1 MNSLKNHLLIS
12 VPHMNDDIFGHS
24 VIYICEHN
32 LEGAMGLIINKPM
45 DGISFK
51 KLKNQNHIN
60 SDLFEKIEMKLF
72 FGGPILVEKII
83 ALHTNELKVETTI
96 PLNNKISIS
105 SEERII
111 RDIEKDI
118 NLDCKLFCGH
128 SGWSPGQLE
137 REVENGDW
145 LLQTSKIDLLFNLPA
160 EKIWEK
166 ATKSLGINIIDIS
179 NMSGSA

>member
-12 VPHMNDDIFGHS
+12 VPHMNDDIFGRS
-24 VIYICEHN
+24 VIYICEHT

-45 DGISFK
+45 DDISFK
-51 KLKNQNHIN
+51 DLKNVNKIN
-60 SDLFEKIEMKLF
+60 SDRFQNLRMELY

-83 ALHTNELKVETTI
+83 ALHTNELKIETAI

-105 SEERII
+105 SGKEII
-111 RDIEKDI
+111 RNIENDI
-118 NLDCKLFCGH
+118 NLDYKLFCGH

-137 REVENGDW
+137 KEIENGDW
-145 LLQTSKIDLLFNLPA
+145 LLQSPKTDLLFNLAA
-160 EKIWEK
+160 EKIWENV
-166 ATKSLGINIIDIS
+166 TESLGINIIDIS